1 MTVVDIK
8 EEMQEIL
15 VELGYNKKDELGGFP
30 KLSNIYT
37 NEIAELVEMNWCFKK
52 QRDANVLEGV
62 GFAINADGKKS
73 IVRLYVQYTD
83 LLYSLKVQENF
94 TLRGWILSIEQ
105 RIIESFSNNK

>member
-52 QRDANVLEGV
+52 QGDANVLEGV
-62 GFAINADGKKS
+62 AGKVSVEWVKSADKDN
-73 IVRLYVQYTD
+73 VVL
-83 LLYSLKVQENF
+83 F
-94 TLRGWILSIEQ
+94 
-105 RIIESFSNNK
+105 

>member
-1 MTVVDIK
+1 MNIKFKHVV
-8 EEMQEIL
+8 L
-15 VELGYNKKDELGGFP
+15 SALLGISGF
-30 KLSNIYT
+30 S
-37 NEIAELVEMNWCFKK
+37 
-52 QRDANVLEGV
+52 
-62 GFAINADGKKS
+62 INADGTKS